1 VVTRVSDLNGIK
13 CLAMTKH
20 GTGSRYKSDHASQT
34 VANTTD
40 VNESMTV
47 IFKIRPPPTYLY
59 LN

>member
-1 VVTRVSDLNGIK
+1 
-13 CLAMTKH
+13 MTKH

-47 IFKIRPPPTYLY
+47 IFKIRPPPPTSI
-59 LN
+59 